1 MSLAYHPPVS
11 SKAALGGDW
20 WMNSK
25 VMLAVDLQVD
35 LQSRVGGRCGFG
47 QISTSGFLAA
57 VKLKWSLALF
67 TFSATSCAQHCLSPG
82 FSLSLS
88 LSLPDCVSSAKILTG
103 LLQTDRLRLPV
114 RVPVPISGCYQLV
127 LRCCQHII
135 GLSIAPWLR
144 VDVFSV
150 DVTYPTVM
158 RLLMKV
164 SCVSQIAAK

>member
-88 LSLPDCVSSAKILTG
+88 LSSGLCFFSKDPDGIVTDRQTPPPCPCPCPNLG
-103 LLQTDRLRLPV
+103 LLSAGIEMLSAHNWPLDCALAPCGCIQRWCHLSHRHAFVDEGQLRQPN
-114 RVPVPISGCYQLV
+114 S
-127 LRCCQHII
+127 
-135 GLSIAPWLR
+135 S
-144 VDVFSV
+144 
-150 DVTYPTVM
+150 
-158 RLLMKV
+158 
-164 SCVSQIAAK
+164 